1 MLEESERYKAD
12 DEAIAK
18 KVEAKNAR
26 RRCVWMVEGGGA
38 DGSGGGM
45 RGRRPVGLWWVNL
58 PLPPLPT
65 TPLPL
70 SPHPRWRP
78 SSAAMTRRRSRTRSM
93 RPWSGAPWDYASRS
107 LLSLGVWAARVDR
120 RVRLHG
126 FGFGQKKE

>member
-18 KVEAKNAR
+18 KVEAKNAFENYAYNMR
-26 RRCVWMVEGGGA
+26 NTVRKEKVCLVWKEGAA

-65 TPLPL
+65 TPLPPLPPSQVASKL
-70 SPHPRWRP
+70 SRNDKEEIGNKINE
-78 SSAAMTRRRSRTRSM
+78 AME
-93 RPWSGAPWDYASRS
+93 WCA
-107 LLSLGVWAARVDR
+107 LGLRQLVLTQLRV
-120 RVRLHG
+120 LG
-126 FGFGQKKE
+126 CQS